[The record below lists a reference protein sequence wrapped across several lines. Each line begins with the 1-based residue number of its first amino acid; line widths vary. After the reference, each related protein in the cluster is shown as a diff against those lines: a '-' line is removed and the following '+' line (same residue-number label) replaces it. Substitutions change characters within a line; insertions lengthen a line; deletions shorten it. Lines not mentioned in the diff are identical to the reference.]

1 MACHAAA
8 VTVRAYSRR
17 PVGLQKEGGHNGVP
31 ACQMDSILVDHQR
44 RTIKWLA
51 GLLLGLSLSLS
62 AHAEYVIK
70 FSHVV
75 SPQTPKGVAADWFA
89 TEVNKRLAG

>member
-1 MACHAAA
+1 M
-8 VTVRAYSRR
+8 
-17 PVGLQKEGGHNGVP
+17 K
-31 ACQMDSILVDHQR
+31 
-44 RTIKWLA
+44 IKWLA